1 MTQRSKGPYSVIVF
15 SGWRQV
21 HELSGLRKQEL
32 EFTTQKHIRETETPT
47 SSVHSFNPLAQRDT
61 PPCGFVMRDCE
72 GQIVKVMAFVKS
84 TNHACLRKGIGTF
97 VNVT

>member
-1 MTQRSKGPYSVIVF
+1 MTPRSKGPYSVIVF

-84 TNHACLRKGIGTF
+84 TNPACLRKGVGTF